1 MSAQRKKTDFELSFF
16 EGIVKK
22 NPDYVE
28 ALIPLAEAY
37 TRNGYYEN
45 GLKID
50 RRLSRLCAEDP
61 VVHYNLACSLAL
73 VGKKAGA
80 LTALR
85 KAVRLGY
92 SDFIHMRKDR
102 DLKSLHGNLQ
112 FEKLFR

>member
-1 MSAQRKKTDFELSFF
+1 MAFY
-16 EGIVKK
+16 EGVLKER
-22 NPDYVE
+22 PDYVE

-37 TRNGYYEN
+37 TRSGFYED

-73 VGKKAGA
+73 VGKKTDA
-80 LTALR
+80 LIALR
-85 KAVRLGY
+85 KAIRLGY

-102 DLKSLHGNLQ
+102 DLKSLHANLQ